1 MILDKQNDNHYF
13 FLKEFPET
21 HKLKL
26 PQRKSVEDVE
36 KSKTIEAKLSSH
48 TQGNSNGVAIS

>member
-1 MILDKQNDNHYF
+1 MIIIIF